1 MANAATRDPGA
12 LPSLQARHEVR
23 AVTLGVIAE
32 LPGTALLTPKEAA
45 VYLATSPDVLRT
57 WRATGR
63 GPRFKGRGHFIR
75 YQKAMLDEFMS
86 AHDRE

>member
-1 MANAATRDPGA
+1 MASLVAPPDLPTNQLRATTLVA
-12 LPSLQARHEVR
+12 L
-23 AVTLGVIAE
+23 GG
-32 LPGTALLTPKEAA
+32 LPPTALLTPREASL
-45 VYLATSPDVLRT
+45 YLATTPEVLRT

-86 AHDRE
+86 GHDRE

>member
-1 MANAATRDPGA
+1 MRTSEGQIDQGQKPD
-12 LPSLQARHEVR
+12 R

-32 LPGTALLTPKEAA
+32 LPATALLTPQEAA
-45 VYLATSPDVLRT
+45 LYLATTPDVLRT

-75 YQKAMLDEFMS
+75 YQKAVLDVFMS
-86 AHDRE
+86 GHDRD

>member
-1 MANAATRDPGA
+1 MQPYEAEGA
-12 LPSLQARHEVR
+12 GRARSRPCCYPRVIVNLPA
-23 AVTLGVIAE
+23 
-32 LPGTALLTPKEAA
+32 TALLTPREAA
-45 VYLATSPDVLRT
+45 LYIATTPDVLRT

-75 YQKAMLDEFMS
+75 YQKASLDEFMS